1 MADHEAA
8 SVSYPLPVDIEVL
21 AERQLDGAFA
31 FNELLNSIVLS
42 GALISPPVL
51 YSATMPTSFDGNSS
65 GWNVATASKLFA
77 LTMAA
82 RISLDGLLS
91 GAGGFGGPP
100 LPGSRLPPTSPD
112 AISTFFRRFCLLS
125 CGRDEAHISAR
136 SLCMIP
142 LMGMPEEY
150 FVTAPGYL
158 TPNATSSSQA
168 VVRNPPSAGQL
179 VVELW
184 GTRSGINQNSTCP
197 GYTNL
202 CIDSELRF
210 GVPEL
215 NPSEFYNMY
224 LHVTGQFGS
233 SQFHNKSFVQLEY
246 VNNINVIVQ
255 TDKPMYRQGSTVNYR
270 ILLVDNELLPVTDQ
284 LANITITNP
293 YGQLLFQQQFV
304 NFSDGLLQNS
314 YKLLDITDEGIW
326 TIAVSAGTNS
336 GSTSFEVRDYVLPKF
351 SVTITPDGNDVV
363 TNPTVLYT
371 VCAKY
376 TYGESVKGTVQIYTS
391 PFNYYYPVRQKP
403 VILRVAEIN
412 GCYDYV
418 FNVSLLNTVNY
429 TYPTYPSINVTA
441 KVIEAGT
448 GVSLSATELHSR
460 GTTRL
465 RLNFG
470 QKYSPNG
477 QYTSTENTFKLN
489 LLNKGQVSK
498 PTRHPSKAV
507 LFFQAIA
514 VNYPRIII
522 KNGPTLE
529 KPTTQQNLVP
539 FYSPT
544 ASSIRIDR
552 GDDSVYTC
560 QASFVRDIVM
570 TADANVDYQLFITL
584 NSAGRILETRNFT
597 KRFTEAE
604 ITMVQTDDNLIKNDD
619 APPDSSGPQITE
631 PATTRSVGSFQFK
644 STLPPNASPKVQL
657 LVYYVHRDSNGNPIE
672 VVSDSAE
679 FSVQKCLENNVTLT
693 FDPKKALPGSNVS
706 LSIDAA
712 GNSLCGVGAVDSSV
726 TLLDGYNRRN
736 SRDALLSQISNLN
749 YRYTHTSL
757 VNQSYCYV
765 DGQLYNE
772 LYEASSSGQTKVP
785 RRRRQAVSPSVSFS
799 YDSLTSFENSGLVIF
814 TNLPVQT
821 RPCPNRAFPGYP
833 NNQVLG
839 QVNRFFPT
847 FGAAA
852 NKVAFRPNA
861 NGAAGFAAA
870 SPIAESAADDFTG
883 GAIQGTNSVRTLF
896 PETWL
901 WQIRTVSASGSLVYE
916 ETIPDTITTWQGTAV
931 CLHPKNGLGISQV
944 ANVTGFQPLFA
955 SLTLP
960 AYMQRNEVATIILTA
975 FNYGDVCV
983 VVRVSL
989 TLLENWEI
997 VSGPNSTDA
1006 LLCPNATNSASFPF
1020 DVRATTLELSRLQAR
1035 VQTRPEA
1042 QSEYPDV
1049 KLSNVNS
1056 SDTVIQTIDVRP
1068 EGFSIRTIDT
1078 YLLCASGDQNTAPDT
1093 VQVTLPTPEALVEG
1107 SQRVVLVG
1115 TGDILALSLNDLSVP
1130 PITYSNAEGT
1140 LAVLASSVYLLK
1152 YLEQTG
1158 TLTDT
1163 VNSGLRSR
1171 IQQASQAQY
1180 SFRSSDGSY
1189 ASFGSNEYPRS
1200 IFLTAFAVKALS
1212 AAKEYLGANAA
1223 AEIDA
1228 SVRYVTQQWNP
1239 LTGCFVENEPT
1250 ASPYGPNT
1258 TPDLNA
1264 AVGVML
1270 AESGL
1275 FNDSIT
1281 EGVLRCIDA
1290 NNLPSNHT
1298 TALNAYFSALVNR
1311 PERANTALQTL
1322 LGEAD
1327 KSSGLTSWT
1336 GDGLASGSAD
1346 TAGYAVLTSKL
1357 LGRNLG
1363 EALPI
1368 VRWLMQQTYARY
1380 TFSYSEV
1387 YTVAIQAL
1395 TQYSS
1400 VAFSKNTD
1408 LSLTVAVESASPDN
1422 LSFQIN
1428 EQNKLL
1434 YQERLLD
1441 KSDSYSLQASLTPNS
1456 VGCAALQVKYY
1467 YNSRN
1472 SPLQR
1477 GIQVNASATSGP
1489 DCSTLQLDICTRYTE
1504 GFLRSSAIVEVTM
1517 LSGYSADDQSLKNL
1531 VSSGVIKRYV
1541 VNGNKVQL
1549 VLQTLTIQ
1557 PTCFSFTENRYLQ
1570 VTNLQSS
1577 VVEVYDYYQ
1586 YQYKATAGYGLE
1598 GNCTPAEVA
1607 PPTSLNEVDS
1617 VIYV

>member
-1 MADHEAA
+1 
-8 SVSYPLPVDIEVL
+8 
-21 AERQLDGAFA
+21 
-31 FNELLNSIVLS
+31 
-42 GALISPPVL
+42 
-51 YSATMPTSFDGNSS
+51 
-65 GWNVATASKLFA
+65 
-77 LTMAA
+77 
-82 RISLDGLLS
+82 
-91 GAGGFGGPP
+91 
-100 LPGSRLPPTSPD
+100 
-112 AISTFFRRFCLLS
+112 
-125 CGRDEAHISAR
+125 
-136 SLCMIP
+136 
-142 LMGMPEEY
+142 
-150 FVTAPGYL
+150 
-158 TPNATSSSQA
+158 
-168 VVRNPPSAGQL
+168 
-179 VVELW
+179 
-184 GTRSGINQNSTCP
+184 
-197 GYTNL
+197 
-202 CIDSELRF
+202 
-210 GVPEL
+210 
-215 NPSEFYNMY
+215 
-224 LHVTGQFGS
+224 
-233 SQFHNKSFVQLEY
+233 
-246 VNNINVIVQ
+246 
-255 TDKPMYRQGSTVNYR
+255 
-270 ILLVDNELLPVTDQ
+270 
-284 LANITITNP
+284 
-293 YGQLLFQQQFV
+293 
-304 NFSDGLLQNS
+304 
-314 YKLLDITDEGIW
+314 
-326 TIAVSAGTNS
+326 
-336 GSTSFEVRDYVLPKF
+336 
-351 SVTITPDGNDVV
+351 
-363 TNPTVLYT
+363 
-371 VCAKY
+371 
-376 TYGESVKGTVQIYTS
+376 
-391 PFNYYYPVRQKP
+391 
-403 VILRVAEIN
+403 
-412 GCYDYV
+412 
-418 FNVSLLNTVNY
+418 
-429 TYPTYPSINVTA
+429 
-441 KVIEAGT
+441 
-448 GVSLSATELHSR
+448 
-460 GTTRL
+460 
-465 RLNFG
+465 
-470 QKYSPNG
+470 
-477 QYTSTENTFKLN
+477 
-489 LLNKGQVSK
+489 
-498 PTRHPSKAV
+498 
-507 LFFQAIA
+507 
-514 VNYPRIII
+514 
-522 KNGPTLE
+522 
-529 KPTTQQNLVP
+529 
-539 FYSPT
+539 
-544 ASSIRIDR
+544 
-552 GDDSVYTC
+552 
-560 QASFVRDIVM
+560 
-570 TADANVDYQLFITL
+570 
-584 NSAGRILETRNFT
+584 
-597 KRFTEAE
+597 
-604 ITMVQTDDNLIKNDD
+604 MVQTDDNVIKNTDTPSD
-619 APPDSSGPQITE
+619 GSAPQITE
-631 PATTRSVGSFQFK
+631 PETTRSVGSFQFK

-657 LVYYVHRDSNGNPIE
+657 LVYYVHRDANGNPIE

-712 GNSLCGVGAVDSSV
+712 GTSLCGVGAVDSSV
-726 TLLDGYNRRN
+726 TLLDGYNQRN
-736 SRDALLSQISNLN
+736 SRDALLNQISYLN
-749 YRYTHTSL
+749 YRYTRTSL

-765 DGQLYNE
+765 DGYLYNE
-772 LYEASSSGQTKVP
+772 PYEVSASTQTKEP
-785 RRRRQAVSPSVSFS
+785 KRRRRQAVSPSVSFS
-799 YDSLTSFENSGLVIF
+799 YDSLSSFENSGLVIF

-839 QVNRFFPT
+839 QVNRFYPT
-847 FGAAA
+847 FG
-852 NKVAFRPNA
+852 
-861 NGAAGFAAA
+861 
-870 SPIAESAADDFTG
+870 
-883 GAIQGTNSVRTLF
+883 GTNSVRTLF

-989 TLLENWEI
+989 TSLENLEI

-1006 LLCPNATNSASFPF
+1006 LICPNSTNSASFPF

-1049 KLSNVNS
+1049 RLSNVNS

-1130 PITYSNAEGT
+1130 TITYSNAEGT

-1152 YLEQTG
+1152 YLAQTG

-1189 ASFGSNEYPRS
+1189 ASFGSSEYPRS
-1200 IFLTAFAVKALS
+1200 IFLTTFAVKALS
-1212 AAKEYLGANAA
+1212 AAKEYLGANVAS
-1223 AEIDA
+1223 EIDA
-1228 SVRYVTQQWNP
+1228 SIRYVTQQWNP
-1239 LTGCFVENEPT
+1239 FTGCFVENEPGS
-1250 ASPYGPNT
+1250 SPYGPNA
-1258 TPDLNA
+1258 TPDFSA

-1270 AESGL
+1270 AESGV

-1281 EGVLRCIDA
+1281 EGVFRCIDA

-1322 LGEAD
+1322 LGEAGQIYIPFD
-1327 KSSGLTSWT
+1327 AANQEKIQEADIFEVARGLTSWT
-1336 GDGLASGSAD
+1336 GDGLSYGSSD

-1357 LGRNLG
+1357 LNRNLG

-1380 TFSYSEV
+1380 TFSYSEA
-1387 YTVAIQAL
+1387 YMVAVQAL

-1408 LSLTVAVESASPDN
+1408 LALNVAVDGATPEN

-1428 EQNKLL
+1428 QQNKLL
-1434 YQERLLD
+1434 YQERLLN
-1441 KSDSYSLQASLTPNS
+1441 KSDSYSFQASLAPNS

-1472 SPLQR
+1472 SPVQR

-1489 DCSTLQLDICTRYTE
+1489 DCSTLQLEICTRYTE
-1504 GFLRSSAIVEVTM
+1504 GFLRSSTIVEVTL

-1531 VSSGVIKRYV
+1531 VSSGVVKRYV
-1541 VNGNKVQL
+1541 VNGNKIQL
-1549 VLQTLTIQ
+1549 ILQTLTVQ
-1557 PTCFSFTENRYLQ
+1557 PTCFSLTENRYLQ

-1586 YQYKATAGYGLE
+1586 YQYKAAAGYGLE

-1617 VIYV
+1617 VIYI

>member
-1 MADHEAA
+1 MASNWTSWLLLLAA
-8 SVSYPLPVDIEVL
+8 VVTL
-21 AERQLDGAFA
+21 G
-31 FNELLNSIVLS
+31 
-42 GALISPPVL
+42 
-51 YSATMPTSFDGNSS
+51 TTPT
-65 GWNVATASKLFA
+65 
-77 LTMAA
+77 AA
-82 RISLDGLLS
+82 
-91 GAGGFGGPP
+91 
-100 LPGSRLPPTSPD
+100 
-112 AISTFFRRFCLLS
+112 AI
-125 CGRDEAHISAR
+125 
-136 SLCMIP
+136 
-142 LMGMPEEY
+142 EY

-158 TPNATSSSQA
+158 TPNADIKLTA
-168 VVRNPPSAGQL
+168 VVRHPPSDGQL

-184 GTRSGINQNSTCP
+184 GTRSGINQNSTVLATQTYDVSSK
-197 GYTNL
+197 G
-202 CIDSELRF
+202 IDSELIF
-210 GVPEL
+210 HVPNL
-215 NPSEFYNMY
+215 NPSEFYNVY
-224 LHVTGQFGS
+224 LDVTGKFGS
-233 SQFHNKSFVQLEY
+233 SQFYNRSSVQLEY

-270 ILLVDNELLPVTDQ
+270 ILLLDNELLPVTDQ

-304 NFSDGLLQNS
+304 NFSDGLLQS
-314 YKLLDITDEGIW
+314 SFKLLDITDEGTW

-371 VCAKY
+371 ICAKY
-376 TYGESVKGTVQIYTS
+376 TYGENVKGTVQVYTS
-391 PFNYYYPVRQKP
+391 PFNYYYPLRQKP

-412 GCYDYV
+412 GCYDYA

-441 KVIEAGT
+441 KVIEDGT
-448 GVSLSATELHSR
+448 GVSQSATELHSR

-470 QKYSPNG
+470 QKYSANG
-477 QYTSTENTFKLN
+477 QYTSNDNTFKLN
-489 LLNKGQVSK
+489 LLNKGQLYVQELDGTPRPKEIIQVCMFVERNKFTWRSWE
-498 PTRHPSKAV
+498 TDNV
-507 LFFQAIA
+507 LACRNYTSDDQGVVHFSMPPFSQRVTGVILQAIA

-529 KPTTQQNLVP
+529 KPMTQQNLVP

-552 GDDSVYTC
+552 GDGSVYTC

-570 TADANVDYQLFITL
+570 TADANADYQLFMTL

-604 ITMVQTDDNLIKNDD
+604 ITMVQTDENVIKNSDT
-619 APPDSSGPQITE
+619 PPDSSNPQITE
-631 PATTRSVGSFQFK
+631 PDTTRSVGSFQFK

-657 LVYYVHRDSNGNPIE
+657 LVYYVHRDANGNPIE

-679 FSVQKCLENNVTLT
+679 FSVQKCLENNVSLT

-706 LSIDAA
+706 LSLDAA

-726 TLLDGYNRRN
+726 TLLDGYNQRN
-736 SRDALLSQISNLN
+736 SRDALLNQISNLN
-749 YRYTHTSL
+749 YRYTRTSL

-765 DGQLYNE
+765 
-772 LYEASSSGQTKVP
+772 
-785 RRRRQAVSPSVSFS
+785 
-799 YDSLTSFENSGLVIF
+799 
-814 TNLPVQT
+814 
-821 RPCPNRAFPGYP
+821 
-833 NNQVLG
+833 
-839 QVNRFFPT
+839 
-847 FGAAA
+847 AA
-852 NKVAFRPNA
+852 NKVAFRPSA
-861 NGAAGFAAA
+861 SGAAGFAAA
-870 SPIAESAADDFTG
+870 SPIAESAAQDFTG
-883 GAIQGTNSVRTLF
+883 GAVQGTNSVRTLF

-989 TLLENWEI
+989 RSLENLEI

-1006 LLCPNATNSASFPF
+1006 LLCPNSTNSASFPF
-1020 DVRATTLELSRLQAR
+1020 DVRATTLELSRLEAR

-1078 YLLCASGDQNTAPDT
+1078 YLLCASGD
-1093 VQVTLPTPEALVEG
+1093 
-1107 SQRVVLVG
+1107 
-1115 TGDILALSLNDLSVP
+1115 ILALSLNDLSVP
-1130 PITYSNAEGT
+1130 TITYSNAEGT

-1171 IQQASQAQY
+1171 IHQASQAQY

-1189 ASFGSNEYPRS
+1189 ASFGSSEYPRS
-1200 IFLTAFAVKALS
+1200 VFLTAFAVKALS
-1212 AAKEYLGANAA
+1212 AAKEYLSANVA

-1239 LTGCFVENEPT
+1239 FTGCFVENAPGS
-1250 ASPYGPNT
+1250 SPFGPNT
-1258 TPDLNA
+1258 TPDFSA

-1270 AESGL
+1270 SESGV
-1275 FNDSIT
+1275 FNETIA

-1311 PERANTALQTL
+1311 PDRATKALETL

-1336 GDGLASGSAD
+1336 GDGLSYGSAD

-1357 LGRNLG
+1357 LNRNLG

-1368 VRWLMQQTYARY
+1368 VRWLLQQTYARY

-1408 LSLTVAVESASPDN
+1408 LALNVAVDAATPEN
-1422 LSFQIN
+1422 LAFQIN

-1434 YQERLLD
+1434 YQEHLLN
-1441 KSDSYSLQASLTPNS
+1441 KSDSYSFQASLAPNS

-1472 SPLQR
+1472 SPVQR

-1504 GFLRSSAIVEVTM
+1504 GFLRSSAIVEVTL

-1531 VSSGVIKRYV
+1531 VSSGVVKRYV

-1549 VLQTLTIQ
+1549 ILQTLTVQ
-1557 PTCFSFTENRYLQ
+1557 PTCFSLTESRYLQ
-1570 VTNLQSS
+1570 VTNLQTS

-1598 GNCTPAEVA
+1598 GNCTPAQIA

-1617 VIYV
+1617 VIYI